1 MADFIFRI
9 SPNVVLGSYVVT
21 RVPQYVKE
29 YGSRFMVVMD
39 PVLKD
44 VGLADKILQPLN
56 ERNVDYFVFD
66 ELNDGANSK
75 QIQQALDLARQGYV
89 QGIIAVGGTKA
100 LNIASAVAALFNETF
115 GIYDCLDGTVPTKEA
130 LPLICVPTTIRIPF
144 LFNPVIPLI
153 DARCNQIKLMNLSL
167 NYL

>member
-56 ERNVDYFVFD
+56 ERNVDYFIFD
-66 ELNDGANSK
+66 EATQTLTGEKSK
-75 QIQQALDLARQGYV
+75 LRYRLGDRVLIRVKAASRDEKTIDFE
-89 QGIIAVGGTKA
+89 IIKK
-100 LNIASAVAALFNETF
+100 I
-115 GIYDCLDGTVPTKEA
+115 
-130 LPLICVPTTIRIPF
+130 
-144 LFNPVIPLI
+144 
-153 DARCNQIKLMNLSL
+153 
-167 NYL
+167 

>member
-44 VGLADKILQPLN
+44 VGLADKILQ
-56 ERNVDYFVFD
+56 
-66 ELNDGANSK
+66 
-75 QIQQALDLARQGYV
+75 
-89 QGIIAVGGTKA
+89 
-100 LNIASAVAALFNETF
+100 
-115 GIYDCLDGTVPTKEA
+115 
-130 LPLICVPTTIRIPF
+130 
-144 LFNPVIPLI
+144 
-153 DARCNQIKLMNLSL
+153 M
-167 NYL
+167 

>member
-56 ERNVDYFVFD
+56 ERNVDYFIFD
-66 ELNDGANSK
+66 
-75 QIQQALDLARQGYV
+75 
-89 QGIIAVGGTKA
+89 
-100 LNIASAVAALFNETF
+100 
-115 GIYDCLDGTVPTKEA
+115 
-130 LPLICVPTTIRIPF
+130 
-144 LFNPVIPLI
+144 
-153 DARCNQIKLMNLSL
+153 
-167 NYL
+167 

>member
-56 ERNVDYFVFD
+56 ERNVDYFIFD
-66 ELNDGANSK
+66 EAQHCGSPIWGEIIGKLSELVGNSEDKKMIGATATRTRK
-75 QIQQALDLARQGYV
+75 QRKQA
-89 QGIIAVGGTKA
+89 
-100 LNIASAVAALFNETF
+100 
-115 GIYDCLDGTVPTKEA
+115 
-130 LPLICVPTTIRIPF
+130 PTT
-144 LFNPVIPLI
+144 
-153 DARCNQIKLMNLSL
+153 
-167 NYL
+167 